1 VAGLLLSYF
10 IVFAD
15 FGGVLALFYGWLVV
29 GDRLGPF
36 YVSLLRKK
44 KKKKKKMNLFYI
56 PQVHHRG
63 PRRVRAA
70 DHVVGDAAH
79 DGVVRGLAGCLFFND
94 IWGFF

>member
-1 VAGLLLSYF
+1 VTIRALPEGTACHVRTPVCVAGLLLSYF

-44 KKKKKKMNLFYI
+44 KKKKKNEFVLH
-56 PQVHHRG
+56 P
-63 PRRVRAA
+63 
-70 DHVVGDAAH
+70 
-79 DGVVRGLAGCLFFND
+79 AGTSSRPAT
-94 IWGFF
+94 GTRS

>member
-10 IVFAD
+10 IVFLLIS
-15 FGGVLALFYGWLVV
+15 GGFWLYFMA
-29 GDRLGPF
+29 GLLLGIGLVPF
-36 YVSLLRKK
+36 TSPCSEK